1 MLPPNFIIP
10 FTTVILCV
18 CTLTHAYGARLPQ
31 TLTFYPAASNQSSR
45 FYQELKDDLD
55 VFRNREPEI
64 SSFLESCCEMGYM
77 PPRFNN
83 TNSLNQWPS
92 SVIMT
97 LVLDIPNLYFRSESS
112 KELLLR
118 SNLSIE
124 AKAHFIQLMN
134 DAYVSEVIKA
144 LATDAH
150 KTIHYPVIKFTL
162 LQKII
167 KGRISTVITWNNF
180 NKLASKGILQTFFSQ
195 GLDINSVTTVVN
207 NEYKLNLI
215 SQVLQ
220 QGERIIHQYLR
231 KPICQIL
238 LNHIFRLTNYQ
249 PISAWKSKD
258 QLKSLSPYIECLEP
272 QMLPEKQQYDNWVDL
287 FDFIVQ
293 SHAIDPA
300 ICILLLYKLD
310 SHAWSRIPT
319 ETKFLCLRYSTPQMA
334 NDLLWHWEE
343 RYETELAIHG
353 KFSAIQD
360 MAFQNTLQREK
371 ESELSGIKRKQ
382 QLFSLI
388 CNNYI
393 HLLSYDE
400 LDAMFGPYY
409 VAIDW
414 REIPVFQINRM
425 DIRGIKQTL
434 KYIKDHRL
442 SPRSPWTEVDLENL
456 GPLVIGL
463 SSDEITKDHIRY
475 FFGTGKK
482 FIEHLGTPQKIKILA
497 LIGKEMFGGG
507 GDYTLANIR
516 EYDISLLNDLSAY
529 DLNNVIGRTFESGY
543 FAYSVENDRLKERLP
558 TGLLDRSW
566 DARVSTII
574 YDNIVRVVSK
584 SPTSVGDFSLTG
596 PLSESMGS
604 TLLGVNYKD
613 LLNTRYSEWLSVINS
628 FNFYLKDNHFMGRGL
643 AQSLASYFDKV
654 ITDFFGPNKRS
665 DRHMEPSFRMHMHLI
680 GGRILRE
687 VDPNFL
693 TNIPA
698 YLCREAISMIGELDD
713 NINLPRKMRQLIVQ
727 VYLSHCKR
735 SPGLDFIDL
744 VSLGSL
750 VCDVPAEFLMNGANR
765 TLLQER
771 IHYFKRCS
779 LSRLQGEAL
788 KDLLPTPILSY
799 SNILNLQSAI
809 CSIVNAQDLW
819 TLNETEKRE
828 IVPAI
833 PYIWKDLHPFLFSSK
848 IRYSDILWEPE
859 EAYLEGLDIESQ
871 RSLGSCI
878 RNTAWIYSAEYAQDT
893 KYYYQKECLPDKS
906 SQNKK
911 RKTHTCSQIED
922 FGGAA
927 VLLPEEYYT
936 DMNMCQL
943 QRCIYYLTT
952 KPYMSTKVLDHIFRT
967 YEERIQKRESF
978 NDSLAAFATSKQPL
992 LWYDL
997 PVYTHFLNE
1006 TDFPNVPND
1015 IDFLHEVQKNIPKS
1029 MTPNYPLLEYLLS
1042 RYLKLS
1048 SKTQLKHTEIAA
1060 LGNILCGA
1068 TFQAQ
1073 ENNLIIKTKTNVAAI
1088 TGADFVSSLKILGG
1102 LYACTDVQLQE
1113 LNTFYLVNHKTPQK
1127 YSPADIVDLNL
1138 IISVIDPQQL
1148 NLFER
1153 DQIKMIS
1160 CEAIR
1165 RISTESMNGFSKLFF
1180 LRLSPELIRCF
1191 TPNHWRLI
1199 KDINFSI
1206 VNNNLCSR
1214 VRFSDG
1220 TFSCMVL
1227 GNEFS
1232 NVKMDFDSQKKDD
1245 DSFDVNIPDVSV
1257 VIIDVEG
1264 TIDSSIQAKNQY
1276 LWAEDQYIII
1286 YAQSIRASV
1295 QALIFN
1301 LLITAALQIR

>member
-1 MLPPNFIIP
+1 MFQ
-10 FTTVILCV
+10 TQSILHVFVTWAILYTC
-18 CTLTHAYGARLPQ
+18 THAYGARLPQ

-83 TNSLNQWPS
+83 TDSLLQWPS

-97 LVLDIPNLYFRSESS
+97 LVLDIPNLYFRSDSS
-112 KELLLR
+112 NILLLR

-134 DAYVSEVIKA
+134 DAYVTEVIKA
-144 LATDAH
+144 LASDPH
-150 KTIHYPVIKFTL
+150 KTMSYPVIKFTL

-167 KGRISTVITWNNF
+167 KGRISTVITWSNF
-180 NKLASKGILQTFFSQ
+180 NKLASTGILQTFFSQ

-220 QGERIIHQYLR
+220 QGERIIHEYLR
-231 KPICQIL
+231 KPICKIL
-238 LNHIFRLTNYQ
+238 LDHIFRMKNYQ
-249 PISAWKSKD
+249 PISSWKSKD
-258 QLKSLSPYIECLEP
+258 HLMSISPYIECLEP

-287 FDFIVQ
+287 FDYIAQ
-293 SHAIDPA
+293 SHEIDPA

-319 ETKFLCLRYSTPQMA
+319 PTKFLCLRYSTPQMA

-343 RYETELAIHG
+343 KYETELAIYG
-353 KFSAIQD
+353 KFTAIQD
-360 MAFQNTLQREK
+360 MAFQNTLKRAK
-371 ESELSGIKRKQ
+371 EFDLSAIKRKEE
-382 QLFSLI
+382 LFSLV
-388 CNNYI
+388 CNNYL
-393 HLLSYDE
+393 HLLGYDE
-400 LDAMFGPYY
+400 MDLMFGPYY
-409 VAIDW
+409 VAVNW
-414 REIPVFQINRM
+414 EEIPVFQINRM
-425 DIRGIKQTL
+425 DIRAIKQTL

-442 SPRSPWTEVDLENL
+442 SPTSPWTDADLEHL

-463 SSDEITKDHIRY
+463 SSDEITKNHIRY

-482 FIEHLGTPQKIKILA
+482 YIQHLSLPQKIKILS
-497 LIGKEMFGGG
+497 LTGKEMFGSG
-507 GDYTLANIR
+507 GDYALANIR
-516 EYDISLLNDLSAY
+516 EYDITLLNYLSAY
-529 DLNNVIGRTFESGY
+529 DLTNVIGRTFEGGY
-543 FAYSVENDRLKERLP
+543 FAYSQDNDRIKERLP

-566 DARVSTII
+566 DARLSTII

-596 PLSESMGS
+596 PLSESMGAA
-604 TLLGVNYKD
+604 LLGVNYKD

-628 FNFYLKDNHFMGRGL
+628 FNFFLKKDNLMHRGL
-643 AQSLASYFDKV
+643 AQTLAPYFEKV
-654 ITDFFGPNKRS
+654 VTDFFGPNKGS

-680 GGRILRE
+680 GGKILRE

-750 VCDVPAEFLMNGANR
+750 VCDLPAEFLINGANR

-771 IHYFKRCS
+771 IHYFKKCS
-779 LSRLQGEAL
+779 LSSLQGEAL

-799 SNILNLQSAI
+799 TNILNLQSAI

-819 TLNETEKRE
+819 TLNTTEKRE
-828 IVPAI
+828 IIPAI
-833 PYIWKDLHPFLFSSK
+833 PYIWKDLHPFLFSSE
-848 IRYSDILWEPE
+848 IRYSELLWEPE

-871 RSLGSCI
+871 RALGSCI
-878 RNTAWIYSAEYAQDT
+878 RNTAWIYSVEYAQDT
-893 KYYYQKECLPDKS
+893 NYYYQKECLPDKS

-911 RKTHTCSQIED
+911 RKTHTCAQIKD

-936 DMNMCQL
+936 DMNTCQL
-943 QRCIYYLTT
+943 QRCLYYLST
-952 KPYMSTKVLDHIFRT
+952 KPYMSTKVLQHIFRT
-967 YEERIQKRESF
+967 YENSVQKLYSF
-978 NDSLAAFATSKQPL
+978 NDSLAAFATAKQPL

-997 PVYTHFLNE
+997 PVYTHFLNA

-1015 IDFLHEVQKNIPKS
+1015 IDFLYEVQENIPKS
-1029 MTPNYPLLEYLLS
+1029 ITPNYALLEYLLS
-1042 RYLKLS
+1042 RYLKFS

-1073 ENNLIIKTKTNVAAI
+1073 EKNLILRTKTNIVAI
-1088 TGADFVSSLKILGG
+1088 TGADFVSSLKILGS
-1102 LYACTDVQLQE
+1102 LHACTDKQLQE
-1113 LNTFYLVNHKTPQK
+1113 LDKFYLVNQKTPQK
-1127 YSPADIVDLNL
+1127 YSPVDIGDLNL

-1153 DQIKMIS
+1153 DQVKMIS
-1160 CEAIR
+1160 CDAIR
-1165 RISTESMNGFSKLFF
+1165 RISVEHMNGFSKLFF
-1180 LRLSPELIRCF
+1180 LRLSSDQIRCF
-1191 TPNHWRLI
+1191 TPSQWRLI
-1199 KDINFSI
+1199 KDVDFNI
-1206 VNNNLCSR
+1206 VNNNLCSQL
-1214 VRFSDG
+1214 RFSDG

-1232 NVKMDFDSQKKDD
+1232 GKSLYNPKSQGDKDD
-1245 DSFDVNIPDVSV
+1245 SKANVPEVSV
-1257 VIIDVEG
+1257 VVIDVEG
-1264 TIDSSIQAKNQY
+1264 TIDSSIQARNQY
-1276 LWAEDQYIII
+1276 LWAEDQYITID
-1286 YAQSIRASV
+1286 A
-1295 QALIFN
+1295 QALTASIMALLFN
-1301 LLITAALQIR
+1301 LFVTAALQIR